1 MSENPETIN
10 NVEAKAFN
18 PFQNFIGRLDK
29 DFQCKVVNVE
39 FSCGDCCKKA
49 VEGVLTLIGRDFIE
63 LTSERSFEVL
73 TFIPG
78 IKEPFRERVRAIIIP
93 LERVCSV
100 ERPSFKKHEDHKD
113 SC

>member
-1 MSENPETIN
+1 MSDNPETIN

-18 PFQNFIGRLDK
+18 PFQNFIGSG
-29 DFQCKVVNVE
+29 E
-39 FSCGDCCKKA
+39 CCKKA
-49 VEGVLTLIGRDFIE
+49 VGGILTLIGRDFIE
-63 LTSERSFEVL
+63 LTSDHSFEVL

-78 IKEPFRERVRAIIIP
+78 VAAPFRERVRVIIIP

-100 ERPSFKKHEDHKD
+100 ERPCPHKKHDD